1 MNHNSYGMC
10 RFNGKVA
17 LVTGGASGIGR
28 ATAARLAAEGA
39 EVIIADKNVELGQQT
54 ASSIEGNGG
63 KVSFIAV
70 DLTNDESVRSAA
82 QMVADQYPA
91 LHLLVNNAAIVR
103 QGRIEDGSWL
113 QNWDPETRSGL
124 RGWVLITQELFDE
137 TRGWCYCKLIFG
149 RRFYG
154 AT

>member
-10 RFNGKVA
+10 RFSGKVA

-28 ATAARLAAEGA
+28 ATAARLVAEGA
-39 EVIIADKNVELGQQT
+39 EVIIAGKNVELGQQT
-54 ASSIEGNGG
+54 NSSIEVGSG

-70 DLTNDESVRSAA
+70 DLANDESVRSAA

-113 QNWDPETRSGL
+113 QNWDPET
-124 RGWVLITQELFDE
+124 
-137 TRGWCYCKLIFG
+137 
-149 RRFYG
+149 
-154 AT
+154 